1 MDRARQE
8 VWPSLRPEGMR
19 WWAWSLFIP
28 LLHSVQTSGD
38 PGSPEELGRQRNPAS
53 QPLQLLPP
61 PSRYVQSSFSPEGLA
76 WVSGPGGLAGLLE
89 FILSR
94 KWGGHGPQ
102 DLGPQLEA
110 PGLDLGAGC
119 LNCKAW
125 LRMDPSEGLGAD
137 QPSPSVLSGR
147 RGSQYGDQGQ
157 IRMAVTAVAVKEL
170 PLVVQGLRL
179 HAPTAGG
186 WGSIAAHGT

>member
-1 MDRARQE
+1 M
-8 VWPSLRPEGMR
+8 WPSLRPEGMR

-137 QPSPSVLSGR
+137 QPSPSLGPGDIHSFDTDLWGAGDAVEQDR
-147 RGSQYGDQGQ
+147 RGPSPHEARGGRGDHRAPQDG
-157 IRMAVTAVAVKEL
+157 MCGGGGHL
-170 PLVVQGLRL
+170 PARGR
-179 HAPTAGG
+179 
-186 WGSIAAHGT
+186 